1 MTNEVRNEILR
12 ELESAELM
20 VKDLKRIWM
29 SYAKKALIAKTEREL
44 KQDKKGFLEY
54 ETLDELIDGYGWGN
68 IDEET
73 YYRGLEYFE
82 NLKKPPQKSVVEEHR
97 ANIKELLSRY
107 EGTVIEL
114 NAELNPVEKVKEEN
128 AFERREREL
137 REEQNSD
144 IALNELLG

>member
-20 VKDLKRIWM
+20 VKDLKRIWK

-82 NLKKPPQKSVVEEHR
+82 NLKKPPQKSVIEEHR

-128 AFERREREL
+128 AFERREREE